1 MADPKRIVFIPD
13 TQIRPEVPTPH
24 IDWLGDYVTSIRP
37 DVIVIA
43 GDWWD
48 MASLSSHDVGLPMEG
63 RRYKDDL
70 ESGNEAFRRFCAPI
84 EAEQARLAANKK
96 RLWKPRKIYLK
107 GNHEIRADR
116 VASEDPK
123 LFGTIG
129 SDDCDVRDFERF
141 QFLER
146 VWEQGVVFSH
156 YFQNPHSS
164 RPIGGNI
171 ENMLTKVGNS
181 FVMGHVQGYA
191 HGSKDLACG
200 KTVHGIRAGSC
211 YLHREEYR
219 SNQGQKHWRGL
230 IRLEECDGEGGFS
243 FMDVTLDFLSRR
255 YTGLPLS
262 EYMPKQYPMGD
273 WSHL

>member
-1 MADPKRIVFIPD
+1 MTLGCRWRADAIK
-13 TQIRPEVPTPH
+13 TTLKAATRPSGASVR
-24 IDWLGDYVTSIRP
+24 LLRP
-37 DVIVIA
+37 
-43 GDWWD
+43 
-48 MASLSSHDVGLPMEG
+48 S
-63 RRYKDDL
+63 R
-70 ESGNEAFRRFCAPI
+70 
-84 EAEQARLAANKK
+84 

-171 ENMLTKVGNS
+171 ENMLTKVG
-181 FVMGHVQGYA
+181 
-191 HGSKDLACG
+191 
-200 KTVHGIRAGSC
+200 
-211 YLHREEYR
+211 
-219 SNQGQKHWRGL
+219 
-230 IRLEECDGEGGFS
+230 
-243 FMDVTLDFLSRR
+243 
-255 YTGLPLS
+255 
-262 EYMPKQYPMGD
+262 
-273 WSHL
+273 